1 MDEKELIR
9 RSQAG
14 DGEAF
19 GVLVER
25 YKGKVFSLAYG
36 FTRDRTSADDL
47 AQEVLIKAYFSL
59 PKFKAKSAFG
69 TWLYRI
75 AVNHAKDFLRKN
87 KGRQKEISIEDVGE
101 QTLTAENK
109 SLEEKR
115 VEEGRRQIVQAALA
129 RLPEKYRV
137 ILTLRD
143 IDGLSYEDISGVL
156 KLSPGTVD
164 SRLHRARRKLRE
176 KLTGRL
182 IRQGGEHGL
191 Q

>member
-19 GVLVER
+19 GVLAER

-36 FTRDRTSADDL
+36 FTRDRASADDL

-59 PKFKAKSAFG
+59 PKFKAKSEFG

-75 AVNHAKDFLRKN
+75 AVNHARDFLRKN
-87 KGRQKEISIEDVGE
+87 KQRLKEIPLQEAGDRVLASADLGP
-101 QTLTAENK
+101 
-109 SLEEKR
+109 EEER
-115 VEEGRRQIVQAALA
+115 LREGQRKIVQAALA
-129 RLPEKYRV
+129 RLSEKYRT

-143 IDGLSYEDISGVL
+143 IDGLSYQDISGIL

-164 SRLHRARRKLRE
+164 SRLHRARRQLRE

-182 IRQGGEHGL
+182 GRQGGE
-191 Q
+191 

>member
-19 GVLVER
+19 GVLIER
-25 YKGKVFSLAYG
+25 YKSKVFSLVYG
-36 FTRDRTSADDL
+36 FTRDRTAADDL
-47 AQEVLIKAYFSL
+47 AQEVFIKTYYSL
-59 PKFKAKSAFG
+59 PKFKSESGFG

-75 AVNHAKDFLRKN
+75 AVNHAKDYLRKN
-87 KGRQKEISIEDVGE
+87 KGRQREVSLDDVGE
-101 QTLTAENK
+101 QALTAENR
-109 SLEEKR
+109 SPEEKR
-115 VEEGRRQIVQAALA
+115 LEEGRRRVIQDALA
-129 RLPEKYRV
+129 RLPEKDRV

-143 IDGLSYEDISGVL
+143 IEGLSYDEISGIL

-176 KLTGRL
+176 KLAGRL
-182 IRQGGEHGL
+182 DWQGGDHGL
-191 Q
+191 

>member
-36 FTRDRTSADDL
+36 FTRDRTIADDL

-59 PKFKAKSAFG
+59 PKFKAKSEFG
-69 TWLYRI
+69 TWLYRV
-75 AVNHAKDFLRKN
+75 AANHIKDYLRKN
-87 KGRQKEISIEDVGE
+87 KQRLKEIPLQEAGDRVLASADLGP
-101 QTLTAENK
+101 
-109 SLEEKR
+109 EEER
-115 VEEGRRQIVQAALA
+115 LREGQRKVVQAALA

-143 IDGLSYEDISGVL
+143 IDGLSYEDISGIL

-191 Q
+191 

>member
-1 MDEKELIR
+1 MDEKELIQ

-36 FTRDRTSADDL
+36 FTRDRVAADDL
-47 AQEVLIKAYFSL
+47 AQEVFIKAYYSL
-59 PKFKAKSAFG
+59 PKFKGMSGFG

-87 KGRQKEISIEDVGE
+87 RQRLREVSIQDVGE
-101 QTLTAENK
+101 PALTPPNASPEEN
-109 SLEEKR
+109 R
-115 VEEGRRQIVQAALA
+115 VEEGRRTVIREALA

-143 IDGLSYEDISGVL
+143 IDGLSYEDISGIL
-156 KLSPGTVD
+156 KLAPGTVD

-176 KLTGRL
+176 KLAGRL
-182 IRQGGEHGL
+182 GRQGGEYGL
-191 Q
+191 

>member
-1 MDEKELIR
+1 MDEKEFIQ
-9 RSQAG
+9 RSQSG

-19 GVLVER
+19 GILVER
-25 YKGKVFSLAYG
+25 YKGKVFSLVYG
-36 FTRDRTSADDL
+36 FARDRAAADDL
-47 AQEVLIKAYFSL
+47 AQEVFIKAFYSL
-59 PKFKAKSAFG
+59 PRFKAESGFG

-87 KGRQKEISIEDVGE
+87 RRRQNEVSIQDAGE
-101 QTLTAENK
+101 PALAAPQPSPEENQ
-109 SLEEKR
+109 LQ
-115 VEEGRRQIVQAALA
+115 EGRRNVVREALT

-143 IDGLSYEDISGVL
+143 IDGLSYEDISGIL

-176 KLTGRL
+176 KLAGRL
-182 IRQGGEHGL
+182 DRQGGGNGL
-191 Q
+191 